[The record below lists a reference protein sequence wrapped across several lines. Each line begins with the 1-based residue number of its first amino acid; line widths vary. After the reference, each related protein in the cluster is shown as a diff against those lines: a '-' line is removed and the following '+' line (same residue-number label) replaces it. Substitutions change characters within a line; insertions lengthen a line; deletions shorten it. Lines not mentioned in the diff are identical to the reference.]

1 VKGIGMN
8 KAMLLKGAT
17 ILAAIAA
24 LLFIGSAIAGYVEDT
39 TLTWFPIVMALA
51 WSIIAGLFYQR
62 ARQMDQHQR
71 TE

>member
-1 VKGIGMN
+1 MN
-8 KAMLLKGAT
+8 KPMLLKGAG
-17 ILAAIAA
+17 ILAGIAA

-62 ARQMDQHQR
+62 ARHIDQHQR